1 MHSTLTYPRDTH
13 CNPILYYPRS
23 YIVYMAEIYDYTE
36 FKLHQL
42 MEGAASLQRYDIADD
57 LRVVLDGYLLGEL
70 DIEWV
75 NGWPLPYTV
84 ENDAEG

>member
-1 MHSTLTYPRDTH
+1 MEDA
-13 CNPILYYPRS
+13 
-23 YIVYMAEIYDYTE
+23 AET
-36 FKLHQL
+36 
-42 MEGAASLQRYDIADD
+42 QRFDIADD

-70 DIEWV
+70 SIEWV